1 MTKEQLFERLD
12 EKLGTLRKAGLDVD
26 LAQGR
31 NPLRL
36 RVYRLGRRADVRGH
50 GIPRHGDLSPLLG

>member
-12 EKLGTLRKAGLDVD
+12 EKLGTSRKAGLDVD

-36 RVYRLGRRADVRGH
+36 RVYRLGR
-50 GIPRHGDLSPLLG
+50 